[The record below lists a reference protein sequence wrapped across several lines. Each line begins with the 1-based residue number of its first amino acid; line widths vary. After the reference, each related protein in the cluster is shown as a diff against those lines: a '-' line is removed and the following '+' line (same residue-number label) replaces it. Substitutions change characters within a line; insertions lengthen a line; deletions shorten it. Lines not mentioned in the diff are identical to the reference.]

1 MQGTEED
8 IGMLQ
13 GPQQDFKQ
21 AIVARILGFRKVAGR
36 EKKQLVGVTVF
47 RKNAQIL
54 LGSRGSKCGSSSPSQ
69 RAINVVS
76 KAFPHPVGHW
86 FQFLGSYGNISPQLL
101 NHLTHPGNPYMHYL
115 QLGAM
120 G

>member
-13 GPQQDFKQ
+13 GPQQDLKQ
-21 AIVARILGFRKVAGR
+21 ATVARILGLHLLVATQNDIGRGYGFQRKM
-36 EKKQLVGVTVF
+36 L
-47 RKNAQIL
+47 KNL
-54 LGSRGSKCGSSSPSQ
+54 LGSRGRKCGSSSPNQ

-86 FQFLGSYGNISPQLL
+86 FQFLGF
-101 NHLTHPGNPYMHYL
+101 
-115 QLGAM
+115 
-120 G
+120 

>member
-36 EKKQLVGVTVF
+36 EKK
-47 RKNAQIL
+47 N
-54 LGSRGSKCGSSSPSQ
+54 
-69 RAINVVS
+69 N
-76 KAFPHPVGHW
+76 W
-86 FQFLGSYGNISPQLL
+86 
-101 NHLTHPGNPYMHYL
+101 
-115 QLGAM
+115 
-120 G
+120 